1 MGVSQKAL
9 RTPRCVSMSALIR
22 GGSSCLSSLDRRCLA
37 FGRQLKD
44 SDGDATWR
52 DGNLAV
58 ALGCADPRAADGVQF
73 GVQIADNVLAA
84 VFEIYAATCSTCP
97 PSSVVS

>member
-1 MGVSQKAL
+1 MGVSE
-9 RTPRCVSMSALIR
+9 
-22 GGSSCLSSLDRRCLA
+22 GSQNPTVRLDERAHTWGVLLPELALDRRCLA
-37 FGRQLKD
+37 FGRQLED
-44 SDGDATWR
+44 SDGEATWR

-58 ALGCADPRAADGVQF
+58 ALGCADPRATDGVQF

-84 VFEIYAATCSTCP
+84 VFEIYAATVLDLP